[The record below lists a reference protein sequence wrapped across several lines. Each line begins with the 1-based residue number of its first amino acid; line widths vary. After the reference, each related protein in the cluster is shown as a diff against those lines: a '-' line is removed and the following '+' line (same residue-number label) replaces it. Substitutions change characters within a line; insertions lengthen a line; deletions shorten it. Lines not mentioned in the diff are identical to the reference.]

1 MNRRQAMGVLG
12 GALIG
17 FAGCSS
23 PRSTGSK
30 PEAEGTPTP
39 NSDSAVEPASAPRF
53 LDYTANRADVRIDPD
68 WLRPLNGDTPDRTR
82 TAASTIRLVVS
93 TRRYPAGEILA
104 QGASRPID
112 VDEAGPV
119 SLSVPLSREADDASG
134 FAHHVAELRST
145 DDTSDNPVPGT
156 GRIVAET
163 DRFALDGDGTLR
175 PAPHPKTKDAI
186 EMETF
191 ERHPEEG
198 CYRILVTESDA
209 RTTALRVFKSEYVRA
224 ASRDRPDGYRPF
236 VAAAIESGLAGR
248 CATRIV
254 RKTTSGVTRDGGKNG
269 ADSRVD
275 PTVQAAID
283 VVQALPYVPEPLE
296 AGVDEYV
303 KFPAETLVESG
314 GDCEDT
320 AVLLASILRSAPFD
334 RRCAMIQPPNH
345 MGVGIAGESFVGTYY
360 RREGTRYF
368 YVETT
373 GQGWEVGEL
382 PAEYAEETALV
393 FPV

>member
-1 MNRRQAMGVLG
+1 MNRRQAMYVLG

-30 PEAEGTPTP
+30 RATGRT
-39 NSDSAVEPASAPRF
+39 SSADSIQVVESASAPRF
-53 LDYTANRADVRIDPD
+53 LDYTDNRADVRVDPE
-68 WLRPLNGDTPDRTR
+68 WFRPVGVGAPDT
-82 TAASTIRLVVS
+82 AQAGVSTVRLDVS

-104 QGASRPID
+104 RGTSRPID
-112 VDEAGPV
+112 VDETGPV
-119 SLSVPLSREADDASG
+119 SLSIPLSRETDDATG
-134 FAHHVAELRST
+134 FAHHVAELRSA
-145 DDTSDNPVPGT
+145 DDTLDDQVSGT

-163 DRFALDGDGTLR
+163 DRFELDGGRDLN

-191 ERHPEEG
+191 ERQPAEG
-198 CYRILVTESDA
+198 HYRILVTGSNA
-209 RTTALRVFKSEYVRA
+209 RTTTLRVFKSEYVRA
-224 ASRDRPDGYRPF
+224 ASRNRPDGYRPF

-248 CATRIV
+248 CAAQIV
-254 RKTTSGVTRDGGKNG
+254 RDTASRGKEDDSNDGS
-269 ADSRVD
+269 DERVD
-275 PTVQAAID
+275 PTVRAAID
-283 VVQALPYVPEPLE
+283 VVQALPYVPEPLDGD
-296 AGVDEYV
+296 ADEYV
-303 KFPAETLVESG
+303 KFPAETLVGG
-314 GDCEDT
+314 GDCEDS
-320 AVLLASILRSAPFD
+320 AVLLASILRSAPFG

-345 MGVGIAGESFVGTYY
+345 MGVGTAGESFVGTYY
-360 RREGTRYF
+360 RRDGTRYF

-382 PAEYAEETALV
+382 PPEYAEETALV